1 MVITAE
7 LVQNLIA
14 EQFPQ
19 WKDLPVR
26 PVEKSGHDN
35 RTFHLGDAMSVRLP
49 SGKAYEAQVQKESRW
64 LPYLQAQLDYPISAP
79 LAVGRPCAQY
89 PYFWSVNR
97 WIEGCTLRDEAP
109 ADRTALDKLRER
121 LPVDRLA
128 AVWDRCIA
136 EPYTGGA
143 VWVHG
148 DVAPGNI
155 LLRERRFCGL
165 IDFGILGTGDPAC
178 DYAMA
183 WTYFSPAERDVF
195 LRGLDCGAV
204 ARARGWALWK
214 ALITYD
220 DSDADFRENARH
232 TVREILKERG

>member
-1 MVITAE
+1 MVVTAE

-35 RTFHLGDAMSVRLP
+35 RIFH
-49 SGKAYEAQVQKESRW
+49 
-64 LPYLQAQLDYPISAP
+64 
-79 LAVGRPCAQY
+79 
-89 PYFWSVNR
+89 
-97 WIEGCTLRDEAP
+97 
-109 ADRTALDKLRER
+109 
-121 LPVDRLA
+121 
-128 AVWDRCIA
+128 
-136 EPYTGGA
+136 
-143 VWVHG
+143 
-148 DVAPGNI
+148 
-155 LLRERRFCGL
+155 
-165 IDFGILGTGDPAC
+165 LGTGDPAC

-232 TVREILKERG
+232 TVREILKECG